1 MPESAVGLKEKAYD
15 GRPLILRGALLL
27 IAGVSLGYAFSGQ
40 RDVNIFLALF
50 LIMLASAAEWL
61 EVNLGRLGAFTLRPV
76 VAFVG
81 LWIGGP
87 VLMILAGIL
96 PVLLV
101 RPLVKRTS
109 LFEASIVAGR
119 DGAALCLGFFV
130 YRILGEWT
138 TPYWAE
144 VGELLART
152 IGFLCFWVAQV
163 LLQALDLNLSEGI
176 RFLAVLKHLGRYAA
190 PHMVILTAAAISLS
204 YVGSSFGLPIMGIA
218 AVALIEAYYPW
229 KLLGDQSGVLLTSVQ
244 MMAQAV
250 DLKDP
255 YTSNHS
261 QRVSRY
267 AVRIAR
273 AMGLPEDE
281 VERVRIGGLM
291 HDIGK
296 IGISGRIIRKP
307 GKLTTD
313 EMALMMR
320 HSSVSADIIE
330 HLEILG
336 ESAKMVRHHHEHFD
350 GSGYPDGLKGEE
362 IPLGSRIILAA
373 DAFDA
378 ITTDR
383 PYRKG
388 ASRTEAVA
396 IIRKHAGTQFDT
408 VVVDA
413 LERIAASL

>member
-1 MPESAVGLKEKAYD
+1 MRAV
-15 GRPLILRGALLL
+15 LLL
-27 IAGVSLGYAFSGQ
+27 IAGSSLGFAFSAQ
-40 RDVNIFLALF
+40 SDLNIILLVF
-50 LIMLASAAEWL
+50 LILLACAGEWL
-61 EVNLGRLGAFTLRPV
+61 EVQIAPLGTFTLRPV
-76 VAFVG
+76 LALVG

-87 VLMILAGIL
+87 ILMIIAGIP

-101 RPLVKRTS
+101 RPLAKRTT
-109 LFEASIVAGR
+109 LYEAVLVAGR
-119 DGAALCLGFFV
+119 DALALWVGYLTYLVTAKWTESLVPTGALSV
-130 YRILGEWT
+130 I
-138 TPYWAE
+138 
-144 VGELLART
+144 LARVAS
-152 IGFLCFWVAQV
+152 FLGFWVAQIP
-163 LLQALDLNLSEGI
+163 LQALDLKLSEGI
-176 RFLAVLKHLGRYAA
+176 RFPAALRHLSRRATA
-190 PHMVILTAAAISLS
+190 HAVILTAAAVSLS
-204 YVGSSFGLPIMGIA
+204 YIGSNFGLPMMGIA
-218 AVALIEAYYPW
+218 AIVLIEAYYPW
-229 KLLGDQSGVLLTSVQ
+229 KLLGDQNGVLLTSVQ

-273 AMGLPEDE
+273 AIGLPEDE
-281 VERVRIGGLM
+281 VERIRIGGLM

-307 GKLTTD
+307 GKLTSE

-336 ESAKMVRHHHEHFD
+336 ESAEMVRHHHEHFD

-388 ASRTEAVA
+388 ASKTEAVG

-408 VVVDA
+408 AVVDA
-413 LERIAASL
+413 LERIAPSL

>member
-1 MPESAVGLKEKAYD
+1 MTYD
-15 GRPLILRGALLL
+15 GPRIVMRIALLVV
-27 IAGVSLGYAFSGQ
+27 AGGSLGFALSGQ
-40 RDVNIFLALF
+40 RDMNIVLALF
-50 LIMLASAAEWL
+50 LLLLASVAEWV
-61 EVNLGRLGAFTLRPV
+61 EVQLGRLGAFTLRPV

-87 VLMILAGIL
+87 VPMILAGVL
-96 PVLLV
+96 PVLFV
-101 RPLVKRTS
+101 RPLAKRTT
-109 LFEASIVAGR
+109 LLEALLVAGR
-119 DGAALCLGFFV
+119 DSVALWVGYFT
-130 YRILGEWT
+130 YRAIGEGT
-138 TPYWAE
+138 TLLWSPSESGE
-144 VGELLART
+144 VLAR
-152 IGFLCFWVAQV
+152 IVSFLCFWATEV

-176 RFLAVLKHLGRYAA
+176 RFLAVLRHLGRLALLHTLVLTSAA
-190 PHMVILTAAAISLS
+190 VALS
-204 YVGSSFGLPIMGIA
+204 YVGSSFGLIIMGIS
-218 AVALIEAYYPW
+218 AVVLIEAYYPW

-261 QRVSRY
+261 QRVSQY
-267 AVRIAR
+267 AVRLAR
-273 AMGLPEDE
+273 AMGLSEDE
-281 VERVRIGGLM
+281 VERIRIGGLM

-307 GKLTTD
+307 GKLTSE

-336 ESAKMVRHHHEHFD
+336 ESARMVRHHHEHFD

-388 ASRTEAVA
+388 ASRGDAVTV
-396 IIRKHAGTQFDT
+396 IRKHAGAQFDSA
-408 VVVDA
+408 VVDA
-413 LERIAASL
+413 LERISSSL

>member
-1 MPESAVGLKEKAYD
+1 M
-15 GRPLILRGALLL
+15 ILSRRRAIIQGALLIVAGFLLGLVFSRQGEVDVALGTVL
-27 IAGVSLGYAFSGQ
+27 IIMAAAG
-40 RDVNIFLALF
+40 
-50 LIMLASAAEWL
+50 EWL
-61 EVNLGRLGAFTLRPV
+61 EVRLGPLGSFTLRPV
-76 VAFVG
+76 IALVG
-81 LWIGGP
+81 LWLGGP
-87 VLMILAGIL
+87 IVMFIVGLL

-101 RPLVKRTS
+101 RLLTKRTT
-109 LFEASIVAGR
+109 LLETLPLAGR
-119 DGAALCLGFFV
+119 DGLAFCLAFFV
-130 YRILGEWT
+130 YRAAVEWTAFLWPAGHLGE
-138 TPYWAE
+138 
-144 VGELLART
+144 VVART
-152 IGFLCFWVAQV
+152 ISFLGFWFAQV
-163 LLQALDLNLSEGI
+163 SLQALDLSLSEGI
-176 RFLAVLKHLGRYAA
+176 RFLAALRHLARHAAVHAVVLAGAA
-190 PHMVILTAAAISLS
+190 VSLS
-204 YVGSSFGLPIMGIA
+204 YVASSFGLVIMGVA
-218 AVALIEAYYPW
+218 AIVLIEAYYPW
-229 KLLGDQSGVLLTSVQ
+229 KLLGDQGGVLLTSVQ

-261 QRVSRY
+261 QRVSHY

-273 AMGLPEDE
+273 AIGLPEDE
-281 VERVRIGGLM
+281 VERIRIGGLM

-307 GKLTTD
+307 GKLTAE
-313 EMALMMR
+313 EMTLMMR

-336 ESAKMVRHHHEHFD
+336 ESSEMVRHHHEHFD
-350 GSGYPDGLKGEE
+350 GSGYPDGFKGED

-388 ASRTEAVA
+388 ASKTEAVA

-408 VVVDA
+408 NVVDA
-413 LERIAASL
+413 LERIAPTL

>member
-1 MPESAVGLKEKAYD
+1 MTFIGHRGMMQAA
-15 GRPLILRGALLL
+15 LILVASF
-27 IAGVSLGYAFSGQ
+27 SLGFTVSGQ
-40 RDVNIFLALF
+40 QDINVIVALF
-50 LIMLASAAEWL
+50 LVVLASAAEWL
-61 EVNLGRLGAFTLRPV
+61 EVQLGRLGSFTLRPV
-76 VAFVG
+76 VAFAG

-87 VLMILAGIL
+87 VLMMLVGVL

-101 RPLVKRTS
+101 RPLTRRTT
-109 LFEASIVAGR
+109 LLEALSVAGR
-119 DGAALCLGFFV
+119 DGLALWIGYFA
-130 YRILGEWT
+130 YRGTGEWVNSL
-138 TPYWAE
+138 WSS
-144 VGELLART
+144 GESSDVVAR
-152 IGFLCFWVAQV
+152 IAGFLSYWVV
-163 LLQALDLNLSEGI
+163 HVSLQSLDLSLSEGI
-176 RFLAVLKHLGRYAA
+176 RFVAALRHLSRRAA
-190 PHMVILTAAAISLS
+190 PHAVALMAVAILLSYIGSTFGLVVMGVAAI
-204 YVGSSFGLPIMGIA
+204 V
-218 AVALIEAYYPW
+218 LIEAYYPW

-273 AMGLPEDE
+273 AMRLPEDE
-281 VERVRIGGLM
+281 VERIRIGGLM

-307 GKLTTD
+307 GKLTPE
-313 EMALMMR
+313 EMTLMMR

-336 ESAKMVRHHHEHFD
+336 ESAEMVRHHHEHLD
-350 GSGYPDGLKGEE
+350 GSGYPDGLKGED

-388 ASRTEAVA
+388 ASKTEAVS

-413 LERIAASL
+413 LERIAPSL

>member
-1 MPESAVGLKEKAYD
+1 MTLSGS
-15 GRPLILRGALLL
+15 RGVMRATLLL
-27 IAGVSLGYAFSGQ
+27 VAGSSLGFAFSGQ
-40 RDVNIFLALF
+40 RDVNVILLMLLVFLAC
-50 LIMLASAAEWL
+50 AGEWL
-61 EVNLGRLGAFTLRPV
+61 EVRIGLLGSFTLRPV

-87 VLMILAGIL
+87 VLMIVVGIL

-101 RPLVKRTS
+101 RPLAKGTT
-109 LFEASIVAGR
+109 LLEALTVAGM
-119 DGAALCLGFFV
+119 DALAMWLGYLV
-130 YRILGEWT
+130 YRIMREWT
-138 TPYWAE
+138 ASMWSTGEFSE
-144 VGELLART
+144 VLARAVS
-152 IGFLCFWVAQV
+152 FLSFWIAQIPM
-163 LLQALDLNLSEGI
+163 QALDLKLLEGV
-176 RFLAVLKHLGRYAA
+176 RFRAVLRDLGRLAA
-190 PHMVILTAAAISLS
+190 PHAIILCAAAIALS
-204 YVGSSFGLPIMGIA
+204 YIGSSFGFPIMSIA
-218 AVALIEAYYPW
+218 VVVLVEAYYPW
-229 KLLGDQSGVLLTSVQ
+229 KLLGDQGGVLLTSVQ

-281 VERVRIGGLM
+281 VERIRIGGLM

-307 GKLTTD
+307 GKLTSE

-336 ESAKMVRHHHEHFD
+336 ESAQMVRHHHEHLD

-388 ASRTEAVA
+388 ASKTEAVA

-408 VVVDA
+408 VIVDA
-413 LERIAASL
+413 LERIAPSL

>member
-1 MPESAVGLKEKAYD
+1 MTYR
-15 GRPLILRGALLL
+15 GRRGIMQAALLL
-27 IAGVSLGYAFSGQ
+27 VAGSSFGFVFSAQ
-40 RDVNIFLALF
+40 REVNVVLAML
-50 LIMLASAAEWL
+50 LIVLACAAEWL
-61 EVNLGRLGAFTLRPV
+61 EVRLGPHGAFTLRPV

-81 LWIGGP
+81 LWVGGA
-87 VLMILAGIL
+87 VLMILSGIL

-101 RPLVKRTS
+101 RPLAKGTT
-109 LFEASIVAGR
+109 LLEALSVAGR
-119 DGAALCLGFFV
+119 DALAFWVGYIAYIV
-130 YRILGEWT
+130 AGEWT
-138 TPYWAE
+138 KLWPFGEFVE
-144 VGELLART
+144 VSARSVS
-152 IGFLCFWVAQV
+152 FLGFWVVQV
-163 LLQALDLNLSEGI
+163 TLQALDLTLSEGI
-176 RFLAVLKHLGRYAA
+176 RFLASLRHLGRQAA
-190 PHMVILTAAAISLS
+190 VHAVVLTAAAISLS
-204 YVGSSFGLPIMGIA
+204 YVGSSFGPVTMGL
-218 AVALIEAYYPW
+218 AVIVLVEAYYPW

-261 QRVSRY
+261 QRVSQY
-267 AVRIAR
+267 AVRVAR

-281 VERVRIGGLM
+281 VERIRIGGLM

-307 GKLTTD
+307 GKLTSE
-313 EMALMMR
+313 EMALMMH

-336 ESAKMVRHHHEHFD
+336 ESAEMVRHHHEHFD

-362 IPLGSRIILAA
+362 IPLGSRIILAG

-388 ASRTEAVA
+388 ASKTEAVA

-413 LERIAASL
+413 LERIAPSL